1 MKWYNII
8 DRVNPGDSLMT
19 YGKLYGKTHDD
30 RHVNP
35 EFTYI
40 EKGKGIFCVDGVDYF
55 FESGDVFLVFRG
67 ESHYIKETDE
77 NTSFCNLNFDIR
89 FIYDY
94 DFSFGLKYLR
104 PLIVGDNKQNI
115 KYSPDDVDAK
125 TLKYEFS
132 TIENEF
138 KNKREGYDTA
148 IRLHLMTV
156 LLLVFR
162 AFGLRHGTETS
173 NNTKDILKAMDYIAG
188 HYTEK
193 ITLSDIADEV
203 HLSPSYF
210 GYIFKKITG
219 VTPWDYVNS
228 KRVLNAIALFNE
240 GKTGILDIALSCG
253 FNNLTNFNNIFKK
266 VTGYTPGVYIR
277 EGLHDIYK

>member
-1 MKWYNII
+1 MKRYNIN

-19 YGKLYGKTHDD
+19 YGKLCAKTHDD

-67 ESHYIKETDE
+67 ESHYMKE
-77 NTSFCNLNFDIR
+77 
-89 FIYDY
+89 
-94 DFSFGLKYLR
+94 
-104 PLIVGDNKQNI
+104 
-115 KYSPDDVDAK
+115 
-125 TLKYEFS
+125 YEFS
-132 TIENEF
+132 AIENEF
-138 KNKREGYDTA
+138 KNKSEGYDSA
-148 IRLHLMTV
+148 IRFHLMTV

-193 ITLSDIADEV
+193 ITLSDIADEA

-210 GYIFKKITG
+210 GYILYGDRFDDFQGPWYETIPADQIKYKHDWESAGSKYSWNVISTIIHGKYKAVDGNTLIIEFGESESGHKPGDRLLTYNDRSEVYVYDEAKKRCVSEQRT
-219 VTPWDYVNS
+219 T
-228 KRVLNAIALFNE
+228 
-240 GKTGILDIALSCG
+240 
-253 FNNLTNFNNIFKK
+253 
-266 VTGYTPGVYIR
+266 
-277 EGLHDIYK
+277 